1 MTRLTLYD
9 DELDE
14 QCYKVRLLL
23 GALGCSYRKIAVDV
37 HPGGEQRSTPYLRL
51 NPQATLPILTEND
64 LVLCGAEPILA
75 YVARKYDAARAWFP
89 DEPETFGRI
98 MQWLAFAGGDLQ
110 AASTAR
116 ANALFER
123 EADET
128 AVHRASRRAFR
139 LMDDHMIERE
149 FDDAAWFVGSTPTI
163 ADIALFPAIALSRD
177 FGVDH
182 DEYPAL
188 RRWMRR
194 VRTMSGFI
202 TMPGI
207 PAFH

>member
-1 MTRLTLYD
+1 VTELTLYD

-37 HPGGEQRSTPYLRL
+37 HPGGEQRSAPYLKL
-51 NPQATLPILTEND
+51 NPMGTLPILTEND

-75 YVARKYDAARAWFP
+75 YVARVYDTARTWFT
-89 DEPETFGRI
+89 DEPETFGLI
-98 MQWLAFAGGDLQ
+98 TQWLAFAGGDLH
-110 AASTAR
+110 AASIAR
-116 ANALFER
+116 ANALFECD
-123 EADET
+123 ADAT
-128 AVHRASRRAFR
+128 AVQRASRCAFR
-139 LMDDHMIERE
+139 LMDDHMIKRE

-177 FGVDH
+177 FGIDH

-194 VRTMSGFI
+194 IRTISGFI

>member
-1 MTRLTLYD
+1 VTEPTLYD

-14 QCYKVRLLL
+14 QCYKVRLLF

-37 HPGGEQRSTPYLRL
+37 HPGGELRSAPFLKL
-51 NPQATLPILTEND
+51 NPRATLPILTEND

-75 YVARKYDAARAWFP
+75 YVARKYDTTRSWLP
-89 DEPETFGRI
+89 DEPATFGRT
-98 MQWLAFAGGDLQ
+98 MQWLAFAGSDLQ
-110 AASTAR
+110 AASAAR
-116 ANALFER
+116 ANALFEY
-123 EADET
+123 EAGVT
-128 AVHRASRRAFR
+128 AVHGTSRRAFR
-139 LMDDHMIERE
+139 LMDDHMIKRE
-149 FDDAAWFVGSTPTI
+149 FDDAVWFAGSTPTI

-177 FGVDH
+177 FGVEH

-194 VRTMSGFI
+194 IRAIPGFI

-207 PAFH
+207 PAYH

>member
-1 MTRLTLYD
+1 VSELTLYD
-9 DELDE
+9 DELDD
-14 QCYKVRLLL
+14 QCYKAWLLL
-23 GALGCSYRKIAVDV
+23 GALRRPYRKIAVDV
-37 HPGGEQRSTPYLRL
+37 HPGAEQRSTPFLKL

-75 YVARKYDAARAWFP
+75 YIARQYDTTRTWFP
-89 DEPETFGRI
+89 DEPETFSRI
-98 MQWLAFAGGDLQ
+98 MQWLAFAIGDLRT
-110 AASTAR
+110 ASIAR
-116 ANALFER
+116 ANALFEC
-123 EADET
+123 EADT
-128 AVHRASRRAFR
+128 TVVHRASRRAFR
-139 LMDDHMIERE
+139 LMDDHMIKRE
-149 FDDAAWFVGSTPTI
+149 LDDAAWFVGATPTI

-177 FGVDH
+177 FGIDH

-194 VRTMSGFI
+194 VRKIPGFI

>member
-1 MTRLTLYD
+1 VTELTLYD
-9 DELDE
+9 DEIDE
-14 QCYKVRLLL
+14 QCYKARLLF
-23 GALGCSYRKIAVDV
+23 GALGRTYRKIPVDV
-37 HPGGEQRSTPYLRL
+37 HPGAEQHSAPLLKL

-75 YVARKYDAARAWFP
+75 YIARKYDTTRTWFP
-89 DEPETFGRI
+89 DEPATFGRI

-110 AASTAR
+110 AASAAR
-116 ANALFER
+116 TNALFEHQ
-123 EADET
+123 ADAT
-128 AVHRASRRAFR
+128 AVHTTSRRAFR
-139 LMDDHMIERE
+139 QMDDHMIKRE
-149 FDDAAWFVGSTPTI
+149 LDDAVWFAGDTPTI

-194 VRTMSGFI
+194 VRAIPGFI

-207 PAFH
+207 PAYH

>member
-1 MTRLTLYD
+1 VTELTLYD

-14 QCYKVRLLL
+14 QCYKTRLLL
-23 GALGCSYRKIAVDV
+23 GALGRSYRKIPVDV
-37 HPGGEQRSTPYLRL
+37 HPGAEHRSPPLL
-51 NPQATLPILTEND
+51 KFNPQATLPILTEDD
-64 LVLCGAEPILA
+64 LVLCGAESILA
-75 YVARKYDAARAWFP
+75 YIARKYDTTRTWFP
-89 DEPETFGRI
+89 DEPAALGRI
-98 MQWLAFAGGDLQ
+98 MQWLTFAGGDLQ

-116 ANALFER
+116 ANALFEC
-123 EADET
+123 EADAT
-128 AVHRASRRAFR
+128 AVHRTSRRAFR
-139 LMDDHMIERE
+139 LMDDHMIKRE

-177 FGVDH
+177 FGIDH

-194 VRTMSGFI
+194 IRAIPGFI